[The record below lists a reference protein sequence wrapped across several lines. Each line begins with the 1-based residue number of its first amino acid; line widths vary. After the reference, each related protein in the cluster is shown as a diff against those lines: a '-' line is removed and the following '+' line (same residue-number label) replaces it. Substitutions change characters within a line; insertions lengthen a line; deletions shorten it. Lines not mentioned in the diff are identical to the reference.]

1 MTRID
6 HLRLWHWQVCP
17 FLRPSKWFKTIITVT
32 LWGSIRIE
40 IFLVFPSQP
49 SRPARATQ
57 VTVTCNLNL
66 SAEHHDSMPVRKTVR
81 YGGPASGQAR
91 KLWCLQWCTAAS
103 DRQILDHI
111 SSAFHWW
118 WRFESLHGPSW
129 CIAVKTKEICPT
141 WLNDAIMQTPG
152 RQEEGKLQKTE
163 LGLHCVSSSYH
174 PTLCKHWSLYSSNNK
189 NRIWELRATMLKKEF
204 SSRRTFIFLI

>member
-17 FLRPSKWFKTIITVT
+17 FLRLSKWFKTIITVT
-32 LWGSIRIE
+32 LWGSKRIK

-57 VTVTCNLNL
+57 VTCNL
-66 SAEHHDSMPVRKTVR
+66 SAEHSTSMPVRKTVG

-91 KLWCLQWCTAAS
+91 NLWCLLWCTAAS

-129 CIAVKTKEICPT
+129 CIAVKRKEICPT
-141 WLNDAIMQTPG
+141 WWNIANTWTPRRGQTAKNWTGLAVQAP
-152 RQEEGKLQKTE
+152 LQAQFR
-163 LGLHCVSSSYH
+163 C
-174 PTLCKHWSLYSSNNK
+174 
-189 NRIWELRATMLKKEF
+189 
-204 SSRRTFIFLI
+204 FIFLSPNSVQTLESIFLKQQK